1 MKRSVSIFIAA
12 CMLSGVTLS
21 QSCGSTG
28 DNTETT
34 TTSAGDTTTAAEDAY
49 QHPDVDYGG
58 AEFRILNLEA
68 LWDMFIHIDRA
79 EINGE
84 VLNDAVYNR
93 NRKLEQQMNFVINE
107 ITQLEDMAHADLI
120 TLATNSIL
128 AGDDMYDVMFLPVN
142 TNLSIVTDGYL
153 VDLNSLP
160 QLNLDETW
168 WDTEINKQITL
179 HDKLYMASGA
189 MNLMAYEGTWCLYFN
204 ENMIEDLQL
213 ERPYDLVREGN
224 WTIDRLSEYAK
235 AAASLNGDDSFA
247 YKKDGSATWGI
258 AAHSN
263 APQKFVFCAGESS
276 VDFDEN
282 DDPVF
287 NYGSERFYNVIS
299 KLAVLL
305 SGDDGQTLEA
315 STEDFDAELGGYL
328 HVFSTGRSL
337 FVTGEIKAAQ
347 TLRDMTDTF
356 GIIPFPK
363 YDESQE
369 DYVTDLVLQLFY
381 LTIPITNQRLDMTAT
396 IVEAMTHDSF
406 TDVIPVY
413 YEQTV
418 EQKGLRNDESIEMLE
433 IMRQTRTVDPGVVFG
448 WTNTLNDTIRV
459 KLFAGDA
466 NVASDI
472 ESAKT
477 SIETNID
484 KFLEFLEE

>member
-1 MKRSVSIFIAA
+1 M
-12 CMLSGVTLS
+12 
-21 QSCGSTG
+21 
-28 DNTETT
+28 
-34 TTSAGDTTTAAEDAY
+34 
-49 QHPDVDYGG
+49 
-58 AEFRILNLEA
+58 
-68 LWDMFIHIDRA
+68 
-79 EINGE
+79 
-84 VLNDAVYNR
+84 
-93 NRKLEQQMNFVINE
+93 
-107 ITQLEDMAHADLI
+107 
-120 TLATNSIL
+120 
-128 AGDDMYDVMFLPVN
+128 
-142 TNLSIVTDGYL
+142 
-153 VDLNSLP
+153 
-160 QLNLDETW
+160 
-168 WDTEINKQITL
+168 
-179 HDKLYMASGA
+179 
-189 MNLMAYEGTWCLYFN
+189 
-204 ENMIEDLQL
+204 
-213 ERPYDLVREGN
+213 
-224 WTIDRLSEYAK
+224 
-235 AAASLNGDDSFA
+235 
-247 YKKDGSATWGI
+247 
-258 AAHSN
+258 
-263 APQKFVFCAGESS
+263 FCAGESS

-315 STEDFDAELGGYL
+315 NTDDFNAELGGYL

-369 DYVTDLVLQLFY
+369 DYVTDLVFQLFY

-418 EQKGLRNDESIEMLE
+418 EQKVLRNNESIEMLE

-448 WTNTLNDTIRV
+448 WTNTLNETIRT

>member
-1 MKRSVSIFIAA
+1 M
-12 CMLSGVTLS
+12 
-21 QSCGSTG
+21 
-28 DNTETT
+28 
-34 TTSAGDTTTAAEDAY
+34 
-49 QHPDVDYGG
+49 
-58 AEFRILNLEA
+58 
-68 LWDMFIHIDRA
+68 
-79 EINGE
+79 
-84 VLNDAVYNR
+84 
-93 NRKLEQQMNFVINE
+93 
-107 ITQLEDMAHADLI
+107 
-120 TLATNSIL
+120 
-128 AGDDMYDVMFLPVN
+128 
-142 TNLSIVTDGYL
+142 
-153 VDLNSLP
+153 
-160 QLNLDETW
+160 
-168 WDTEINKQITL
+168 
-179 HDKLYMASGA
+179 
-189 MNLMAYEGTWCLYFN
+189 
-204 ENMIEDLQL
+204 
-213 ERPYDLVREGN
+213 
-224 WTIDRLSEYAK
+224 
-235 AAASLNGDDSFA
+235 
-247 YKKDGSATWGI
+247 
-258 AAHSN
+258 
-263 APQKFVFCAGESS
+263 FCAGESS

-315 STEDFDAELGGYL
+315 NTDDFNAELGGYL

-369 DYVTDLVLQLFY
+369 DYVTDLVFQLFY

-406 TDVIPVY
+406 TDVILVY

-418 EQKGLRNDESIEMLE
+418 EQKVLRNNESIEMLE

-448 WTNTLNDTIRV
+448 WTNTLNETIRT

>member
-1 MKRSVSIFIAA
+1 M
-12 CMLSGVTLS
+12 
-21 QSCGSTG
+21 
-28 DNTETT
+28 
-34 TTSAGDTTTAAEDAY
+34 
-49 QHPDVDYGG
+49 
-58 AEFRILNLEA
+58 
-68 LWDMFIHIDRA
+68 
-79 EINGE
+79 
-84 VLNDAVYNR
+84 
-93 NRKLEQQMNFVINE
+93 
-107 ITQLEDMAHADLI
+107 
-120 TLATNSIL
+120 
-128 AGDDMYDVMFLPVN
+128 
-142 TNLSIVTDGYL
+142 
-153 VDLNSLP
+153 
-160 QLNLDETW
+160 
-168 WDTEINKQITL
+168 
-179 HDKLYMASGA
+179 
-189 MNLMAYEGTWCLYFN
+189 
-204 ENMIEDLQL
+204 
-213 ERPYDLVREGN
+213 
-224 WTIDRLSEYAK
+224 
-235 AAASLNGDDSFA
+235 
-247 YKKDGSATWGI
+247 
-258 AAHSN
+258 
-263 APQKFVFCAGESS
+263 
-276 VDFDEN
+276 
-282 DDPVF
+282 
-287 NYGSERFYNVIS
+287 
-299 KLAVLL
+299 LL

-315 STEDFDAELGGYL
+315 NTDDFNAELGGYL

-418 EQKGLRNDESIEMLE
+418 EQKGLRNNESIEMLE

-448 WTNTLNDTIRV
+448 WTNTLNETIRT

>member
-1 MKRSVSIFIAA
+1 M
-12 CMLSGVTLS
+12 
-21 QSCGSTG
+21 
-28 DNTETT
+28 
-34 TTSAGDTTTAAEDAY
+34 
-49 QHPDVDYGG
+49 
-58 AEFRILNLEA
+58 
-68 LWDMFIHIDRA
+68 
-79 EINGE
+79 
-84 VLNDAVYNR
+84 
-93 NRKLEQQMNFVINE
+93 
-107 ITQLEDMAHADLI
+107 
-120 TLATNSIL
+120 
-128 AGDDMYDVMFLPVN
+128 
-142 TNLSIVTDGYL
+142 
-153 VDLNSLP
+153 
-160 QLNLDETW
+160 
-168 WDTEINKQITL
+168 
-179 HDKLYMASGA
+179 
-189 MNLMAYEGTWCLYFN
+189 
-204 ENMIEDLQL
+204 
-213 ERPYDLVREGN
+213 
-224 WTIDRLSEYAK
+224 
-235 AAASLNGDDSFA
+235 
-247 YKKDGSATWGI
+247 
-258 AAHSN
+258 
-263 APQKFVFCAGESS
+263 
-276 VDFDEN
+276 
-282 DDPVF
+282 F

-315 STEDFDAELGGYL
+315 NTDDFNAELGGYL

-369 DYVTDLVLQLFY
+369 DYITDLVLQLFY

-406 TDVIPVY
+406 TDVVPVY

-448 WTNTLNDTIRV
+448 WTNTLNETIRT